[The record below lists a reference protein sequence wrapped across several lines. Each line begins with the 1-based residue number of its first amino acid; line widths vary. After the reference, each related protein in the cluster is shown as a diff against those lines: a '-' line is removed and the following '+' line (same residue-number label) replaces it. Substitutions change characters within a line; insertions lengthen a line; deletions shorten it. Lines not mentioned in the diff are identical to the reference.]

1 MTVGMTLVCVTTLV
15 PALMGTLLLVVL
27 RQRGRSG
34 WRVLGVVALLAGIF
48 TAAAPFTVQAGS
60 GTQIALGGM
69 HILTGLAW
77 FLVIRRASVHL
88 RIEP

>member
-1 MTVGMTLVCVTTLV
+1 MTVGVTLVCVTTLV

-34 WRVLGVVALLAGIF
+34 WRVLGVVPLLAGIF

-60 GTQIALGGM
+60 G
-69 HILTGLAW
+69 
-77 FLVIRRASVHL
+77 L
-88 RIEP
+88 RSR